1 MKIGLYFG
9 SFNPVHNGH
18 LIIASHVAT
27 NTDLDQVWLVISPQ
41 NPFKIS
47 QSLLNEQHRK
57 HLIDLALEG
66 EKKIKSSSIEFKLPK
81 PSFTIDTL
89 TYLEEKHP
97 QHTFCIIMGSDSY
110 NNIPK
115 WKNGNRILSHY
126 DMFIYNRPGFTITKN
141 NNPLLT
147 VLDAPLLEISSSYI
161 RKSISERKSIRYL
174 VPDVV
179 KQEIEANQYYY

>member
-18 LIIASHVAT
+18 LIIASYVAS
-27 NTDLDQVWLVISPQ
+27 NTDLDQVWLIVSPQ

-57 HLIDLALEG
+57 HLIDLAIEG
-66 EKKIKSSSIEFKLPK
+66 EKKIKSSSIEFKLPR

-89 TYLEEKHP
+89 TYLKEKYP
-97 QHTFCIIMGSDSY
+97 QHIFCIIMGSDSY

-115 WKNGNRILSHY
+115 WKNGDKILVYY
-126 DMFIYNRPGFTITKN
+126 DIFIYIRPGFKILKT

-161 RKSISERKSIRYL
+161 RKLISERKSIRFL

-179 KQEIEANQYYY
+179 KQEIESNQYYY

>member
-18 LIIASHVAT
+18 LIIASHVAF
-27 NTDLDQVWLVISPQ
+27 NTGLDQVWLVISPQ

-47 QSLLNEQHRK
+47 QNLLNEHHRK
-57 HLIDLALEG
+57 HLIDLAIEG
-66 EKKIKSSSIEFKLPK
+66 EKKIKSSAIEFKLPK

-89 TYLEEKHP
+89 TYLQEKTP
-97 QHTFCIIMGSDSY
+97 QHVFSIILGSDSY

-115 WKNGNRILSHY
+115 WKNGKNIILHY
-126 DMFIYNRPGFTITKN
+126 NIFTYVRPGFQILEP
-141 NNPLLT
+141 NNPRLT
-147 VLDAPLLEISSSYI
+147 VMDAPLLEISSSYI
-161 RKSISERKSIRYL
+161 RKLISERKSIRYM

-179 KQEIEANQYYY
+179 KQEIEAQLYYS